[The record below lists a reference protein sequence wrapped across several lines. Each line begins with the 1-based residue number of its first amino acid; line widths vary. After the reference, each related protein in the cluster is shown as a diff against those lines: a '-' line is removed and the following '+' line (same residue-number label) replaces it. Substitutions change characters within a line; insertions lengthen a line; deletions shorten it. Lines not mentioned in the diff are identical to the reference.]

1 MSINFHIF
9 ENFSFYYYRHYL
21 LRLRCSFFSIWVF
34 FHEHSRFTGLQRK
47 GQANSELLLPL
58 LYHFHSLH
66 RHLDIS
72 RATTAESLRLY
83 LAGGLEPGTHFRPW
97 KFRLLLNLELYI
109 LRLNIKINWLNKT
122 YFWSWTL
129 TKLKMVLWGVSLQ
142 DII

>member
-1 MSINFHIF
+1 MILKVTIVILLLLNKSLCTWFLFLKCLERLSINFHIF

-21 LRLRCSFFSIWVF
+21 LRLRCSFFSIWVL

-83 LAGGLEPGTHFRPW
+83 LAGGLEREH
-97 KFRLLLNLELYI
+97 I
-109 LRLNIKINWLNKT
+109 LGL
-122 YFWSWTL
+122 
-129 TKLKMVLWGVSLQ
+129 GSL
-142 DII
+142 DYY